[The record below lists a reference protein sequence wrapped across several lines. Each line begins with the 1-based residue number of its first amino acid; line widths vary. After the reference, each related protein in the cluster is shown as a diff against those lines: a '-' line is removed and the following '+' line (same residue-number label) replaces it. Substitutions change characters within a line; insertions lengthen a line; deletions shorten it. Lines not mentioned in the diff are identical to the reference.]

1 MRVPAFTASPRLA
14 AAGPAR
20 AEPTLECPRL
30 TAPPS
35 DATTASAF
43 FSRPSTELYWLC
55 QAAGWSV
62 YTTICYLSFRAQGGG
77 SPTYLATHL
86 AFGAEGWLLTHLYRD
101 FLRWRRWLRLPL
113 DALLPRVVAATL
125 LLAATLNALIYVNVR
140 VAARLAPPAAR
151 PVVVPRSAAFLL
163 GQFADNTFVIALWST
178 IYFGVALAARSRRAE
193 TERWRLAAALAE
205 AELRGLRAQ
214 VNPHFLF
221 NALNTV
227 RALIAADPTQAQE
240 AVTRLA
246 AILRHALRRGDA
258 SPTVPL
264 AEELEIVDDY
274 LALELIRFGDR
285 LSVERDIDPAALSA
299 PVPPLV
305 VQGLVENA
313 IKHGVSRERGPA
325 VIRMRVACDESR
337 GQVEI
342 VVTNGG
348 RLGRAPS
355 DGSSSPGVGL
365 ANARERLARLC
376 GEAARLELSE
386 TPPGCVTATLRLPLG
401 ASAGDGALANF
412 TDENA
417 ARR

>member
-1 MRVPAFTASPRLA
+1 MRVPAFPVSSRFA
-14 AAGPAR
+14 ADPADT
-20 AEPTLECPRL
+20 EPTLGHSR
-30 TAPPS
+30 PPIPLS
-35 DATTASAF
+35 EATTLGKPAATVSSF
-43 FSRPSTELYWLC
+43 FSQPSAGLYWLC

-62 YTTICYLSFRAQGGG
+62 YTAICYLSFRAQRGD
-77 SPTYLATHL
+77 SPTYLATYL

-101 FLRWRRWLRLPL
+101 FLSWRRWLRLPL
-113 DALLPRVVAATL
+113 GALLPRVVAATL
-125 LLAATLNALIYVNVR
+125 LLAAVLNALIYVNVR

-178 IYFGVALAARSRRAE
+178 IYFGVGLAARSRRAE

-227 RALIAADPTQAQE
+227 RALISDDPAQAQE

-246 AILRHALRRGDA
+246 AILRHALRRGET
-258 SPTVPL
+258 SPLVPL
-264 AEELEIVDDY
+264 VEELEIVDDY
-274 LALELIRFGDR
+274 LALELLRFGDR
-285 LSVERDIDPAALSA
+285 LRVERDFDPSA
-299 PVPPLV
+299 FGTPVPPLI

-325 VIRMRVACDESR
+325 TLRLRVACDKGN

-342 VVTNGG
+342 AVTNGG
-348 RLGRAPS
+348 RLFAQNADCG
-355 DGSSSPGVGL
+355 SPGVGL
-365 ANARERLARLC
+365 ANAHERLARLF
-376 GEAARLELSE
+376 GEAASLELSE
-386 TPPGCVTATLRLPLG
+386 TPPGSVTATLRLPLLKV
-401 ASAGDGALANF
+401 AIHHA
-412 TDENA
+412 
-417 ARR
+417 